1 MKKVIIAE
9 DHKEVRKRLV
19 EMIFSQGIE
28 IDEVDNGSKLV
39 EKVKFGEY
47 NLILTDNKMPIMDG
61 LNAIIKIREFNKE
74 VPIYLLSFE
83 SDKGR
88 VKILEERTLEYGA
101 NGFLNKLDT
110 NLSDKIEEIKKT
122 YLKG

>member
-47 NLILTDNKMPIMDG
+47 HLILTDNKMLIMDG

-88 VKILEERTLEYGA
+88 VKILEERALEYGA

>member
-88 VKILEERTLEYGA
+88 VKILEERALEYGA